1 MKNTNNIINI
11 VLAIA
16 VAVLFFLHFSSNK
29 KTNTPTAAKPAN
41 GKTCMIAYFEMDS
54 IQNHF
59 EYYKEI
65 IEELSKKEQQAKN
78 ILAAKKNE
86 NISKL
91 KEYQS
96 KGNAMTQEQM
106 AAASQDMQRR
116 ESDYQYQEQSEG
128 SKLSSETRDKL
139 LDVKKKIEDYLK
151 EYNKDKVYSFIL
163 SNSSDLIY
171 YKDSAFN
178 ITNDIVKGLNEMYKP
193 KKK

>member
-1 MKNTNNIINI
+1 MKNINSIINV
-11 VLAIA
+11 VLA
-16 VAVLFFLHFSSNK
+16 VAVAILFYLHFTSGK
-29 KTNTPTAAKPAN
+29 KTVTANASKAN
-41 GKTCMIAYFEMDS
+41 GSKGCMIAYFEMDS

-59 EYYKEI
+59 EYYKQI
-65 IEELSKKEQQAKN
+65 IEELTKKEQEAKN

-91 KEYQS
+91 KEYQGR
-96 KGNAMTQEQM
+96 GNSMTQEQM

-116 ESDYQYQEQSEG
+116 ESDYQFQEQSEG
-128 SKLSSETRDKL
+128 NKLSGETRDKL
-139 LDVKKKIEDYLK
+139 LDVKKKIEDFLK
-151 EYNKDKVYSFIL
+151 DYNKDKTYSFIL
-163 SNSSDLIY
+163 SNSADLIY